1 MFRVPFITSALV
13 LALFACGKPD
23 PVDDKAA
30 GAAARLPTVNAPAP
44 SATGEPRA
52 ATGPARPLPTPA
64 ATIPPA
70 LQGRWGL
77 SPADCMP
84 GSSDAKGLLVISPT
98 ELRFYESRAVPAPGA
113 QTDNDS
119 LSGNFAFTGEGQS
132 WTKYESLKLD
142 KQVLVR
148 TEMKP
153 TASFSYAKCS

>member
-84 GSSDAKGLLVISPT
+84 GIFS
-98 ELRFYESRAVPAPGA
+98 
-113 QTDNDS
+113 
-119 LSGNFAFTGEGQS
+119 
-132 WTKYESLKLD
+132 
-142 KQVLVR
+142 
-148 TEMKP
+148 
-153 TASFSYAKCS
+153 ASFAMSMHAAMLPSTFFPSRR

>member
-84 GSSDAKGLLVISPT
+84 GSSDAKGLLVISPS
-98 ELRFYESRAVPAPGA
+98 ELRFYESRAVPAPGVQA
-113 QTDNDS
+113 DNDS
-119 LSGNFAFTGEGQS
+119 LSGNFAFTGEGQA
-132 WTKYESLKLD
+132 WEKYETFELHKD
-142 KQVLVR
+142 KLVR
-148 TEMKP
+148 TERDP
-153 TASFSYAKCS
+153 VASFTYVRCK

>member
-1 MFRVPFITSALV
+1 MFRVPLITSALV

-30 GAAARLPTVNAPAP
+30 GVAAKLPTVNAPAP

-52 ATGPARPLPTPA
+52 PTAPAQSLPAPA
-64 ATIPPA
+64 ATIPVA

-77 SPADCMP
+77 SPADCLP

-113 QTDNDS
+113 QADNDS
-119 LSGNFAFTGEGQS
+119 VSGNFAFTGEGQS

-148 TEMKP
+148 TETKP